1 MLFILILNEICC
13 NDRFCM
19 REKHSSWLKLTE
31 QKKNTQESRCTN
43 CCNGINLKF
52 WHKIC
57 LRNLK
62 RMSTV
67 ARETER
73 ESETRLYVMCCF
85 DKRMEYFFSL
95 FYSFSL
101 FIYLN
106 QFGCVMIAS
115 ASTCIYSH
123 ILCSRTHTHAHTL
136 CYKMWWR
143 YE

>member
-73 ESETRLYVMCCF
+73 GDRDTLICYVLFWQAHGIFLFALLFVFPAYLFESVRVC
-85 DKRMEYFFSL
+85 DD
-95 FYSFSL
+95 SFSEHL
-101 FIYLN
+101 YLL
-106 QFGCVMIAS
+106 AHPLLS
-115 ASTCIYSH
+115 
-123 ILCSRTHTHAHTL
+123 HTHACTHIML
-136 CYKMWWR
+136 
-143 YE
+143 

>member
-1 MLFILILNEICC
+1 
-13 NDRFCM
+13 M

-31 QKKNTQESRCTN
+31 EKKENTQESRCTN

-73 ESETRLYVMCCF
+73 GRERHAYMLCVVLTSAWNI
-85 DKRMEYFFSL
+85 
-95 FYSFSL
+95 SFRSFIRFPCL
-101 FIYLN
+101 FI
-106 QFGCVMIAS
+106 
-115 ASTCIYSH
+115 
-123 ILCSRTHTHAHTL
+123 
-136 CYKMWWR
+136 
-143 YE
+143 